1 MCFRVLHIT
10 DLNTVLG
17 KTCCCSAALFN
28 DSSLHF
34 SMVIN

>member
-1 MCFRVLHIT
+1 MCFQELRIT

-17 KTCCCSAALFN
+17 KSCCCSAALLN
-28 DSSLHF
+28 NSSLHF